1 MHSKGNYKQGEKTA
15 LRLGENNSKLSNR
28 QRINLKNI
36 QAAPAAQFQKN
47 KWPNQKMGQRS
58 KQTFLQS
65 FIFNPMSILTR
76 ANRQLNYLNQVCF
89 LLKLSFFPSSLRRCT
104 QKGKLPGRGQQV
116 ERKESKHLK
125 SLWSEHVTWADGGG
139 MDCAGFCTYAEPVL
153 FRHSH
158 HLGRFKTLLEMICFG
173 LKAVLDSKAFLTHE
187 LAT

>member
-1 MHSKGNYKQGEKTA
+1 M
-15 LRLGENNSKLSNR
+15 GENNSNWSNW
-28 QRINLKNI
+28 QRINLKNMK
-36 QAAPAAQFQKN
+36 AAQYQKN
-47 KWPNQKMGQRS
+47 KWPNQKMGQRT

-89 LLKLSFFPSSLRRCT
+89 LLKVSFFPSSLRRCT

-173 LKAVLDSKAFLTHE
+173 LEAVLDSKAFLTHE